1 MLIGEVSLKTATYSR
16 RLTML
21 LGELRAAGC
30 TVWLEGLRLRFD
42 LPEAEGDD
50 PQRSYWQAARFER
63 LLACYSDIVS
73 WVPLREIEPALLEK
87 IASPAKKAKPFW
99 QRRARALPTVQG

>member
-1 MLIGEVSLKTATYSR
+1 MLIGEVSLKTAAYGR

-30 TVWLEGLRLRFD
+30 TVWLEGLRVRFD
-42 LPEAEGDD
+42 LPETESDD
-50 PQRSYWQAARFER
+50 PQRSYWQAARLER
-63 LLACYSDIVS
+63 LLACYSDIVN

-87 IASPAKKAKPFW
+87 IASPARKAKPFW
-99 QRRARALPTVQG
+99 LRRPRVLYPVHE